1 MYRTS
6 KHDPVIVLV
15 TRLFVVYAPSRAMS
29 LEDSLTPIVEALMIT
44 STCNK
49 ASSTCT
55 IGSSRSKLGMSPS
68 FGVAA
73 EEIIS
78 SYGASS
84 LKGLQTGPS
93 SWHENLFVVPPDNTN
108 YSFYSSTNLQLGRSA
123 RLKKHSCRGS
133 ESFLFRTT
141 LSSSG
146 SSPLPA
152 RPKSQNLTR
161 CLDQDEESDN

>member
-1 MYRTS
+1 M
-6 KHDPVIVLV
+6 IVLV

-29 LEDSLTPIVEALMIT
+29 LEDSLNLIVEALMRT

-84 LKGLQTGPS
+84 LKGLQAGPS
-93 SWHENLFVVPPDNTN
+93 WWRENLFVVPPDNTN
-108 YSFYSSTNLQLGRSA
+108 YSFYSSNIFNSA
-123 RLKKHSCRGS
+123 DRRGLKSILAADQNHFFSALPSPPRAPPRCPHVQVPKSY
-133 ESFLFRTT
+133 
-141 LSSSG
+141 
-146 SSPLPA
+146 PLPG
-152 RPKSQNLTR
+152 SG
-161 CLDQDEESDN
+161 